1 MTSRVRR
8 ATAPIATATATSTVL
23 LALVLTGQPAATAEQ
38 ADRPG
43 RSDRPGRAA
52 QPLAQLDTPLV
63 VGHRGA
69 SGYRPEHTL
78 AAYRLAVEMGAEV
91 IEPDL
96 VPTKDGVLVARHEN
110 EISGTTDVA
119 DRPEFADRRT
129 TKVVDGVPIT
139 GWFTED
145 FTLAELRTLRAVERL
160 PEVRPANTAFDGRYG
175 IPTLA
180 QVLRLAERL
189 DVAVAP
195 ETKHPTYF
203 DSIGLSLEEPL
214 VAELRAAGLTKKKS
228 PVLVQ
233 SFETANLRELD
244 TMTKVPLVQL
254 VSGSGAPYDAVAA
267 GEPTTYA
274 DLVTPAGLAEVATY
288 ADWLSPEKSVVLPRD
303 PATGATG
310 EPSAVVDDAHA
321 AGLRVVVYT
330 LRAEN
335 QFMATN
341 FRRGTD
347 PAAFGDM
354 GAETVAFLEAGV
366 DALFTD
372 HPDIAV
378 DARDAWVA
386 DRG

>member
-1 MTSRVRR
+1 MTSRVGRLV
-8 ATAPIATATATSTVL
+8 APIALSTLLLTSAPAVAERADAAPRATP
-23 LALVLTGQPAATAEQ
+23 LT
-38 ADRPG
+38 
-43 RSDRPGRAA
+43 
-52 QPLAQLDTPLV
+52 QLDTPLV

-78 AAYRLAVEMGAEV
+78 AAYRLAVRQGADV
-91 IEPDL
+91 IEPD
-96 VPTKDGVLVARHEN
+96 VVSTSDGVLVARHEN

-119 DRPEFADRRT
+119 DHPEFADRRT
-129 TKVVDGVPIT
+129 TKMVDGQPLT

-160 PEVRPANTAFDGRYG
+160 PEVRPENTAYDGRYRV
-175 IPTLA
+175 PTLA
-180 QVLRLAERL
+180 EVLALADRL

-214 VAELRAAGLTKKKS
+214 VAALEDAGLTKRRS

-254 VSGSGAPYDAVAA
+254 VSGSGAPYDRVAA
-267 GEPTTYA
+267 GDPTTYA
-274 DLVTPAGLAEVATY
+274 DLLTPAGLADVATY
-288 ADWLSPEKSVVLPRD
+288 ADWLSPEKNLVLPRD
-303 PATGATG
+303 ASGATG
-310 EPSAVVDDAHA
+310 EPSELTDDAHD

-330 LRAEN
+330 LRVEN

-347 PAAFGDM
+347 PDADGDM
-354 GAETVAFLEAGV
+354 VAEATAFLDAGV
-366 DALFTD
+366 DAYFTD
-372 HPDIAV
+372 NPDLGV
-378 DARDAWVA
+378 EARDAWVA
-386 DRG
+386 DRS

>member
-1 MTSRVRR
+1 
-8 ATAPIATATATSTVL
+8 
-23 LALVLTGQPAATAEQ
+23 
-38 ADRPG
+38 
-43 RSDRPGRAA
+43 
-52 QPLAQLDTPLV
+52 
-63 VGHRGA
+63 
-69 SGYRPEHTL
+69 
-78 AAYRLAVEMGAEV
+78 
-91 IEPDL
+91 
-96 VPTKDGVLVARHEN
+96 
-110 EISGTTDVA
+110 
-119 DRPEFADRRT
+119 
-129 TKVVDGVPIT
+129 
-139 GWFTED
+139 
-145 FTLAELRTLRAVERL
+145 
-160 PEVRPANTAFDGRYG
+160 
-175 IPTLA
+175 
-180 QVLRLAERL
+180 
-189 DVAVAP
+189 
-195 ETKHPTYF
+195 
-203 DSIGLSLEEPL
+203 
-214 VAELRAAGLTKKKS
+214 
-228 PVLVQ
+228 VQ

-288 ADWLSPEKSVVLPRD
+288 ADWLSPEKNVVLPRD

-310 EPSAVVDDAHA
+310 EPSDVVDDAHA

-347 PAAFGDM
+347 PDAFGDM

>member
-8 ATAPIATATATSTVL
+8 PLAPIATSTVL
-23 LALVLTGQPAATAEQ
+23 LSLVLTGSATAAQPAAAQ
-38 ADRPG
+38 PGAADRPDG
-43 RSDRPGRAA
+43 PRGKA
-52 QPLAQLDTPLV
+52 LVQLDTPLV
-63 VGHRGA
+63 VGHRGG

-78 AAYRLAVEMGAEV
+78 AAYRLAAQQGAEI

-129 TKVVDGVPIT
+129 TKVVDGRPVT

-160 PEVRPANTAFDGRYG
+160 PEVRPDNTAYDGRYRV
-175 IPTLA
+175 PTLT
-180 QVLRLAERL
+180 QVLALAERL

-214 VAELRAAGLTKKKS
+214 VAALDAAGLTKRKS

-274 DLVTPAGLAEVATY
+274 EMVTPAGLAEVATY
-288 ADWLSPEKSVVLPRD
+288 ADWLSPEKNIVLPRD

-310 EPSAVVDDAHA
+310 EPSDVVDDAHS

-347 PAAFGDM
+347 PDAFGDM
-354 GAETVAFLEAGV
+354 AAETAAFLDAGI

-378 DARDAWVA
+378 DARDAWVD